1 MKHTTVVEISCIE
14 AWLQISR
21 DDRRHPAVRHAG
33 TQWSFICATAPIARR
48 SSDGA
53 RNTVQLPR
61 RRGGLR
67 PAPPGFSERLLKRLA
82 IDFGGAL
89 PQPHLLT

>member
-14 AWLQISR
+14 AWLQISEMIDGTLPSDMQAR
-21 DDRRHPAVRHAG
+21 MELHLRHCSHCKAV
-33 TQWSFICATAPIARR
+33 F
-48 SSDGA
+48 DGA
-53 RNTVQLPR
+53 RNTVQLLGDEEVYDLPS
-61 RRGGLR
+61 
-67 PAPPGFSERLLKRLA
+67 GFSERLLKRLA